1 MIQMLVCDKLSMNL
15 FFTNSLR
22 HTAHLAFP
30 SVLAVNVWS
39 PALPF
44 GATGLCQQ
52 SLHFQHAF
60 IWCTK
65 ISSQI
70 TFCQCLSKSHIW
82 QGFMCAK
89 SCIHTIHIS
98 QLLFLFKQGLL
109 VFLIIRTCQYIIT
122 VSHQRTEMTPKA
134 MYMHFLGL
142 HIVWC
147 IHVFCLVCTWF
158 MFVPTFDEVCSCVLW
173 GALTYQLQARLLW
186 FAQLATA
193 VQQAKFLVVVY
204 PCQDCCWPRVDNGC
218 CGWLLLLQQAGV
230 LFCVPL

>member
-65 ISSQI
+65 ISSQT
-70 TFCQCLSKSHIW
+70 TFCRCLSKSHIW
-82 QGFMCAK
+82 QGFMCVVL
-89 SCIHTIHIS
+89 HPHDTYFTIIIFI
-98 QLLFLFKQGLL
+98 QAGLL
-109 VFLIIRTCQYIIT
+109 GFFNYKNPSIHHQFPINVQRWPPKQCTCTFWVFTCISFGAY
-122 VSHQRTEMTPKA
+122 
-134 MYMHFLGL
+134 MYFVRLFGAYMYFVWSVHGL
-142 HIVWC
+142 CLCPHLMRSA
-147 IHVFCLVCTWF
+147 HVFY
-158 MFVPTFDEVCSCVLW
+158 EV
-173 GALTYQLQARLLW
+173 R
-186 FAQLATA
+186 
-193 VQQAKFLVVVY
+193 
-204 PCQDCCWPRVDNGC
+204 
-218 CGWLLLLQQAGV
+218 
-230 LFCVPL
+230 